1 MKMFNE
7 PYVDFSDETFDG
19 IDFKTI
25 SDSAKNAFTSESVL
39 ATLLD
44 FEKVLDESDMY
55 AFKNWIQGELVRG
68 PDVKKYNITCV
79 FMYPHKVMPDPRGGK
94 RLLQLGATVKYK
106 LSHVKVPVKVSSPD
120 SQRAETFLKKAKV
133 WLVAITIP
141 IDLLEEVKLGTIDVL
156 GQEVDLQTVDDV
168 VKERNTTNEKIEDVP
183 SQEDEQPEDDE
194 FGDLG
199 L

>member
-1 MKMFNE
+1 MRLYNQ
-7 PYVDFSDETFDG
+7 PYTDFSEEALDG

-25 SDSAKNAFTSESVL
+25 SDSARNAFTSESVL

-68 PDVKKYNITCV
+68 PDMKKYNISCV
-79 FMYPHKVMPDPRGGK
+79 FMYPYNLMPDPRGGK
-94 RLLQLGATVKYK
+94 RLLQLGATVKFK
-106 LSHVKVPVKVSSPD
+106 LSHVKIPVTVTSD
-120 SQRAETFLKKAKV
+120 NSQHAETFLKKTKV

-156 GQEVDLQTVDDV
+156 GQEIDLQTVDDV
-168 VKERNTTNEKIEDVP
+168 VKERNTKNDKQISEDSDVDSP
-183 SQEDEQPEDDE
+183 SDEEE